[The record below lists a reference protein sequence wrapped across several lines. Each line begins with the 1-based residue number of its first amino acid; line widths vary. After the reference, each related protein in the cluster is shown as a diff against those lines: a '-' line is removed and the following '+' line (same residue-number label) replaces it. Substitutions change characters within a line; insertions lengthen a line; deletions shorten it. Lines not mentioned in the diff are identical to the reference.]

1 MLIQL
6 TCLDKAWD
14 VCAEKHAP
22 GFASG
27 LTSEFQGKNT
37 MKTSKL
43 LMGASCLIL
52 AAAPWTAASAQ
63 TQSERESTDATE
75 TTSAAQ
81 DDVKVYE
88 GIVVTATRRT
98 EKLSE
103 VPIAMSVFGDDN
115 IEQTS
120 VRELSEISGYIPNV
134 SISGHNDFRSVIT
147 IRGVGSASRNI
158 GFDSRVGVYVDGVYM
173 GQSPAVNQELLDL
186 ERVEVL
192 RGPQGMLFGKNT
204 VAGAV
209 SLVTKKPED
218 HFFGKVSA
226 NAGNYNLREFQ
237 GMLNVPISEKV
248 AAKVSISKT
257 DRDGYIDN
265 ITTGNELDTKD
276 VLAYRAQLRITPT
289 DQFEI
294 NLAYDGLSADNKI
307 LVGEPLTDPYGVMV
321 TPFAPEPRKVAFDF
335 DPTEERDVSGAM
347 MDLTYEFQNGFT
359 LKSITGYRDTD
370 ASYSNATDYAPISIV
385 YVDYSDKFQQTTQE
399 FQLISPSEG
408 AFTYMG
414 GLYYY
419 KQDADTVRDVTLGND
434 FLEGFI
440 QPVVLPALPAATLA
454 YLGIDPSAPTT
465 AQLALISSL
474 TGFGPVGS
482 KVTNNG
488 TVTTE
493 SVAAYF
499 NGSYDFNDRWTL
511 GFGLRYSVEDKDV
524 NWLLDGRN
532 SGLFAIGSTNVTPGD
547 TTTVPTPLVNDRRD
561 SFLSPAVSLSYA
573 VTDQSNLYAKYSSGY
588 KSGGFNLDYINA
600 NELAANSGLEFGKE
614 TVDAYELG
622 LKNTFMNG
630 RFTLNLA
637 AFYSEYNDYQV
648 NQFVDLGEGRT
659 SIRITNAAKVIT
671 QGLEGEFSL
680 QATDNLSLQGSA
692 GYLDAT
698 FDSFPGGGT
707 AGADASGNDLVNAP
721 EWSASLGGVYTRD
734 IPSIDSTLLTRLDM
748 TYSDGYFT
756 TADNIKTM
764 TLASTQVVPFG
775 YIDSMTQLNGRIG
788 LMSNNGRWEA
798 YLWGRNLTDEDGL
811 VDDFRDFFGTLVN
824 HPNIGRT
831 YGAELVVNF

>member
-1 MLIQL
+1 
-6 TCLDKAWD
+6 
-14 VCAEKHAP
+14 
-22 GFASG
+22 
-27 LTSEFQGKNT
+27 

-52 AAAPWTAASAQ
+52 AAAPWAAASAQ
-63 TQSERESTDATE
+63 TQTGDE
-75 TTSAAQ
+75 TADTVETASAGQ
-81 DDVKVYE
+81 EDEVKVYE

-103 VPIAMSVFGDDN
+103 VPIAMSVFGDDS

-218 HFFGKVSA
+218 RFFGKLSA
-226 NAGNYNLREFQ
+226 NVGNYNLREFQ

-276 VLAYRAQLRITPT
+276 VLAYRAQLRITPS

-307 LVGEPLTDPYGVMV
+307 LVGEPLTDPYGVMI

-347 MDLTYEFQNGFT
+347 MDMTYEFQNGFT
-359 LKSITGYRDTD
+359 VKSITGYRDTD
-370 ASYSNATDYAPISIV
+370 ASYSNATDYAPISII
-385 YVDYSDKFQQTTQE
+385 YVDYGDEFKQTTQE
-399 FQLISPSEG
+399 FQLISPSDS

-434 FLEGFI
+434 FIEGFI
-440 QPVVLPALPAATLA
+440 QPVVAPQVAPLLNLDPATLT
-454 YLGIDPSAPTT
+454 P
-465 AQLALISSL
+465 AQLAFISSMV
-474 TGFGPVGS
+474 GFGPVGS
-482 KVTNNG
+482 KVTNSG
-488 TVTTE
+488 SVETE
-493 SVAAYF
+493 SFAAYV
-499 NGSYDFNDRWTL
+499 NGSYDFNERWTL
-511 GFGLRYSVEDKDV
+511 GFGVRYSTEDKSV

-532 SGLFAIGSTNVTPGD
+532 SGVFAIGSTNVAPGD
-547 TTTVPTPLVNDRRD
+547 TTTAPTPLINDRSD

-588 KSGGFNLDYINA
+588 KSGGFNLDYINE

-637 AFYSEYNDYQV
+637 AFYSEYTDYQV
-648 NQFVDLGEGRT
+648 NQFVDLGQGRT

-671 QGLEGEFSL
+671 QGLEGEFNL

-707 AGADASGNDLVNAP
+707 AGADVSGNDLNNAP
-721 EWSASLGGVYTRD
+721 EWSASLGAVYTRD
-734 IPSIDSTLLTRLDM
+734 IPSVDSTLLTRLDM

-756 TADNIKTM
+756 TADNIKTA
-764 TLASTQVVPFG
+764 TLPSTQVVPFG

-788 LMSNNGRWEA
+788 LMSNDGRYEV